1 VIGLWKQL
9 RMGGFY
15 RTKDARFVLMLIC
28 QGGKKCAKESIY
40 TLGGKKRD
48 LITSVKKH
56 SVWCRWFVL
65 APCKGMN
72 NKLWREV
79 LVSLLMHANKNGREA
94 LFTLHANKTGRE
106 ALPKR
111 DACSQPDCTLL

>member
-1 VIGLWKQL
+1 
-9 RMGGFY
+9 
-15 RTKDARFVLMLIC
+15 
-28 QGGKKCAKESIY
+28 
-40 TLGGKKRD
+40 
-48 LITSVKKH
+48 
-56 SVWCRWFVL
+56 
-65 APCKGMN
+65 MN